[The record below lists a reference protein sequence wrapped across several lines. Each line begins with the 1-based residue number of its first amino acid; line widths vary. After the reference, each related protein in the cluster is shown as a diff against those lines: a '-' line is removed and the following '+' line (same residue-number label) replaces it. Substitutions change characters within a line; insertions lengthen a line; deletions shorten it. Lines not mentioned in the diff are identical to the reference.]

1 MSAKKKDKEKDD
13 LIKEKDTR
21 INQLMRD
28 LKHLEKEVVDQ
39 RTIRRE
45 IFKLPE
51 SKCILPKWCI
61 DKTYKEL
68 KSTPGTPVL
77 QCSDWHGGEMVNK
90 KEIYGVNEFNLAIMD
105 YRIEKL
111 ISTTVN
117 LLKHNVQFTPN
128 YPGIIMTL
136 QGDMISGDIHE
147 ELRETNELPSIPTL
161 LHMSNM
167 LIKSIDTLAKEFG
180 KVLVPCVTGNHGRN
194 TLKIRAK
201 QRSYTSY
208 DWLLYQMLESHY
220 KDNENVTI
228 LTTLSPDILFSV
240 WNTTFLA
247 THGDTLGKGGDG
259 IIGCVGPIIRGDQK
273 TRARNAQISMDYDI
287 LLLGHFHQSIWHSR
301 FISNGS
307 LIGANEYSLNILRA
321 PYEPPQQNL
330 FLVHPEIGINYQM
343 KIIVEKQDNDNK
355 RSTEWVSWQKY
366 I

>member
-1 MSAKKKDKEKDD
+1 MSANKKEKEKDD

-21 INQLMRD
+21 INQLTRD
-28 LKHLEKEVVDQ
+28 LKRLEKEAIDQ
-39 RTIRRE
+39 RTIRQE

-51 SKCILPKWCI
+51 AKPILPKWCI

-77 QCSDWHGGEMVNK
+77 QCSDWHGGETVNK

-117 LLKHNVQFTPN
+117 LLKHNIQFVPN
-128 YPGIIMTL
+128 YPGIVMTL
-136 QGDMISGDIHE
+136 QGDMVSGEIHE

-161 LHMSNM
+161 LHISNM
-167 LIKSIDTLAKEFG
+167 LIKSIDVLAKEFG
-180 KVLVPCVTGNHGRN
+180 KVLVPCIIGNHGRN

-208 DWLLYQMLESHY
+208 DWLLYQMIEAHY

-259 IIGCVGPIIRGDQK
+259 IIGCLGPIIRGDHK
-273 TRARNAQISMDYDI
+273 TRSRNLQIGMEYDI
-287 LLLGHFHQSIWHSR
+287 MLTGHFHQSFWHSKV
-301 FISNGS
+301 ISNGS
-307 LIGANEYSLNILRA
+307 LIGYNEFASNILRSS
-321 PYEPPQQNL
+321 YEPPLQNL
-330 FLVHPEIGINYQM
+330 FLVHPEKGVNYQM
-343 KIIVEKQDNDNK
+343 KVLLDSSPIKQK
-355 RSTEWVSWQKY
+355 SEWVSWKVTE
-366 I
+366 